1 MVKSAQQETLQI
13 KISPE
18 LKKAVR
24 RGALECD
31 ETVRTF
37 ILRALRS
44 RGVPVPDDELVDRRK
59 VAGR

>member
-1 MVKSAQQETLQI
+1 MAKAAQQETLQI
-13 KISPE
+13 KLSPE

-37 ILRALRS
+37 ILKALQS
-44 RGVPVPDDELVDRRK
+44 RGVSVPDEELVDRRK
-59 VAGR
+59 ALSR

>member
-18 LKKAVR
+18 LKKAIR

-59 VAGR
+59 AVGR

>member
-1 MVKSAQQETLQI
+1 MAKSAQQQTLQI
-13 KISPE
+13 KVSPE

-37 ILRALRS
+37 ILRALKS
-44 RGVPVPDDELVDRRK
+44 RGVSVPDDELVDRRK
-59 VAGR
+59 ASGR

>member
-1 MVKSAQQETLQI
+1 MHPARQETLQI
-13 KISPE
+13 KLSPE

-37 ILRALRS
+37 ILRALQR
-44 RGVPVPDDELVDRRK
+44 RGVPVPDDELVDHRK
-59 VAGR
+59 VLVR